1 MAYFPIFIEIEKK
14 KCVIIGGGKVALRK
28 VETLLRYGAKVQVVS
43 KEICEE
49 LRALLPPENLREIE
63 LRLPPENFREIEL
76 RLPPENFREIEL
88 RMPPENSRQEKLAS
102 PQEYLCQEKTESF
115 PAEPDALSEP
125 DFGRSMEAYLS
136 DAALVIAATGSR
148 EINHR
153 VAEYCRERRIPVNVA
168 DAPGE
173 CTFFFPAVVKK
184 GYISIGINTGGKSPA
199 VSSQVRRDVEA
210 AIPGHYAMIAEQLG
224 SLREYV
230 KSRIKEEPLRRKILK
245 QAAAEAFS
253 HERILSQDEIN
264 TIIRQVLNH
273 GTISGRPVGH

>member
-76 RLPPENFREIEL
+76 R
-88 RMPPENSRQEKLAS
+88 MPPENSRQEELAS

-168 DAPGE
+168 DAPEE

-184 GYISIGINTGGKSPA
+184 GDISIGINTGGKSPA